1 MSQLQGGTSYDPL
14 STFSGELAAILK
26 EFYLPGIHSQLENA
40 TILLKYLK
48 RNTEEVSG
56 LYAIIPIVL
65 GRNWGV
71 GHRTDRAQEPM
82 AGYQSVQRARVP
94 MAALFG
100 TIQVTLAAAEASRNS
115 LGSYQSAIE
124 FESRIASEDLPKLV
138 NERLF
143 GDGTG
148 RLAQVNGAPAANVIT
163 LDNATLINNYNAADM
178 ARYIHEGM
186 PLDSISSTTGAVTQ
200 SAMVVTSVV
209 RTGAAAT
216 VTVNA
221 SGGCADNDYLVLG
234 SFNGSGNEYNAVTA
248 GLAQVVSASGT
259 FQNVSRTQYPRWQ
272 SNVIAATGGVLSL
285 SLMQQAVDATQ
296 FVGGGQVQLI
306 VTSPENRRKYLSM
319 LVADKRYTNTLKLD
333 GGFSALEY
341 DEIPVV
347 ADPDCNTGYM
357 YFLDLSTLAIYEYG
371 NMGLFNMD
379 GLTFRKVPNYAAV
392 DALYY
397 WYYMLGANNCIRQ
410 TLITGIDYTK

>member
-1 MSQLQGGTSYDPL
+1 MAQLAGGTSYDPL
-14 STFSGELAAILK
+14 SSFSGELTAILK

-40 TILLKYLK
+40 TVLLKYLK

-71 GHRTDRAQEPM
+71 GHRTDRAQQPQ

-94 MAALFG
+94 MAALYG
-100 TIQVTLAAAEASRNS
+100 TIQVTLAAAESSRNT
-115 LGSYQSAIE
+115 LGSYQNAIE
-124 FESRIASEDLPKLV
+124 FESRVASEDLPKLV

-143 GDGTG
+143 LDGTG
-148 RLAQVNGAPAANVIT
+148 ILARVNGAPAANVIT
-163 LDNATLINNYNAADM
+163 LDNAGLINAYGAEDYT
-178 ARYIHEGM
+178 RYIHEGM
-186 PLDSISSTTGAVTQ
+186 PLDALDSTTGAVNAAGMT
-200 SAMVVTSVV
+200 VTAVN
-209 RTGAAAT
+209 RTTGT

-221 SGGCADNDYLVLG
+221 SGATADNDYLVLG
-234 SFNGSGNEYNAVTA
+234 AFDGSGDEYNAVTA
-248 GLAQVVSASGT
+248 GLGNVVSATGT
-259 FQNVSRTQYPRWQ
+259 FQNISRSTYPRWQ
-272 SNVIAATGGVLSL
+272 ANSLPATGGVLNL
-285 SLMQQAVDATQ
+285 QIMQQAVDATQ

-306 VTSPENRRKYLSM
+306 VTGRENRRKYLSL
-319 LVADKRYTNTLKLD
+319 LVTDKRYTNTLKLD
-333 GGFSALEY
+333 GGFTALEY

-347 ADPDCNTGYM
+347 ADPDCNTARM

-371 NMGLFNMD
+371 EMGLFNLD

-397 WYYMLGANNCIRQ
+397 WFYMLGATNCIRQ
-410 TLITGIDYTK
+410 TVITGIDYTK